1 MHIVTRNDIILLSKP
16 NIFQLVYQFLSKPV
30 VTTTSPPKFHRTLCT
45 THTPSPF
52 TAWPL
57 LDCPKDHEGHW
68 QRRGQR
74 IDWDSKNNHRPEGIP
89 WQRCQLLRAEKPC
102 GRNDHKG
109 HVIKKRGNHVSQRYL
124 GWGYVTIP
132 RKVLIFDHIRIL
144 HAYSPLIYCSDSGRS
159 IYIYILYTV
168 CTSTSLQIP
177 DRFHYHLLKRSRKL
191 PDSQREVSSCAWTP
205 GPFSDWSKRLVA
217 EWAHS
222 QKLQRQ
228 SLWTIGK
235 IDSAKQMWNMIR
247 KHFQQIGTQQY
258 NYNININ
265 IILESITYPLR
276 FLTLTTK
283 NNDHLL

>member
-159 IYIYILYTV
+159 IYIYIYYIQYV
-168 CTSTSLQIP
+168 
-177 DRFHYHLLKRSRKL
+177 L
-191 PDSQREVSSCAWTP
+191 PQVY
-205 GPFSDWSKRLVA
+205 KY
-217 EWAHS
+217 
-222 QKLQRQ
+222 
-228 SLWTIGK
+228 
-235 IDSAKQMWNMIR
+235 
-247 KHFQQIGTQQY
+247 QIGF
-258 NYNININ
+258 
-265 IILESITYPLR
+265 IIIFWKDPANFQTLR
-276 FLTLTTK
+276 EKSPHVPGRLDPSLI
-283 NNDHLL
+283 DPRGW